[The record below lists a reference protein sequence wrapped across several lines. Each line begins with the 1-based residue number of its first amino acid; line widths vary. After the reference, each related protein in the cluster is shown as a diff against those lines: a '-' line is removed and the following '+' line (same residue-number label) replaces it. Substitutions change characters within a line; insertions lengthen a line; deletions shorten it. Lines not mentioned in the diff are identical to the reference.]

1 MNSAFKKMMC
11 RFLAVALITLPF
23 QTGQASMI
31 STDQVSSAATVQANR
46 SLVLN
51 HLNRAQTVSEFQALG
66 LDAQQAR
73 DRVAAMT
80 EKPWFKFYNKNVSG
94 FVKNFFKDRGFQV
107 FIALNGEEALS
118 LVKKERPEIVLLDI
132 KMKGMDGV
140 AALKHIKEIDKSIKI
155 IMVTALEDQ
164 DKMNEAYKLGA
175 CDYITK
181 PLVLDYLE
189 QAVLKNLKG

>member
-31 STDQVSSAATVQANR
+31 GTEQVSAAATVQANR

-73 DRVAAMT
+73 DRVAAMSD
-80 EKPWFKFYNKNVSG
+80 EEVGNLAGQINAVPAGGDGLVALIL
-94 FVKNFFKDRGFQV
+94 VVFFIWYFAFR
-107 FIALNGEEALS
+107 
-118 LVKKERPEIVLLDI
+118 R
-132 KMKGMDGV
+132 
-140 AALKHIKEIDKSIKI
+140 
-155 IMVTALEDQ
+155 
-164 DKMNEAYKLGA
+164 
-175 CDYITK
+175 
-181 PLVLDYLE
+181 
-189 QAVLKNLKG
+189 

>member
-1 MNSAFKKMMC
+1 MNTAFKKMMC

-31 STDQVSSAATVQANR
+31 GTDQVSSAATVQANR

-80 EKPWFKFYNKNVSG
+80 DEEVGKLAGQINAVPAGGDGLVA
-94 FVKNFFKDRGFQV
+94 VILVVFFIWYFAFR
-107 FIALNGEEALS
+107 
-118 LVKKERPEIVLLDI
+118 R
-132 KMKGMDGV
+132 
-140 AALKHIKEIDKSIKI
+140 
-155 IMVTALEDQ
+155 
-164 DKMNEAYKLGA
+164 
-175 CDYITK
+175 
-181 PLVLDYLE
+181 
-189 QAVLKNLKG
+189 